1 MKNYVIF
8 NVSELD
14 LVDFNQILEDSPD
27 TLRRS
32 RDGAKSVIKWDGISP
47 SFINNMTSIEGPY
60 NETEILA
67 IMATPLWNF
76 TGGGGEI
83 PA

>member
-8 NVSELD
+8 NISEIN
-14 LVDFNQILEDSPD
+14 LVNFDQILETSADS
-27 TLRRS
+27 LRKS
-32 RDGAKSVIKWDGISP
+32 KDGLKAVIKWNGSSP

-60 NETEILA
+60 NETEILV
-67 IMATPLWNF
+67 IMETPLWNF

>member
-8 NVSELD
+8 NISEVD
-14 LVDFNQILEDSPD
+14 LVDFTLILEDSPES
-27 TLRRS
+27 LRKS
-32 RDGAKSVIKWDGISP
+32 RDGQRAVIKWNGESPYFIS
-47 SFINNMTSIEGPY
+47 NMTTIEGPY
-60 NETEILA
+60 TESEILT
-67 IMATPLWNF
+67 IMGTYDWWY

>member
-8 NVSELD
+8 DISELD
-14 LVDFNQILEDSPD
+14 FVDFNEILEDSPNS
-27 TLRRS
+27 LRKS
-32 RDGAKSVIKWDGISP
+32 RDSQKAVIKWNGNTP

-67 IMATPLWNF
+67 IMATSLWNF

>member
-8 NVSELD
+8 DISELD
-14 LVDFNQILEDSPD
+14 LVDFNEILEDSPNS
-27 TLRRS
+27 LR
-32 RDGAKSVIKWDGISP
+32 KSKDSQKAVIKWSGNSP

-67 IMATPLWNF
+67 IMATDYWWF

>member
-8 NVSELD
+8 NISEVD
-14 LVDFNQILEDSPD
+14 LVNFDQILETSADS
-27 TLRRS
+27 LRKS
-32 RDGAKSVIKWDGISP
+32 KDGLKAVIKWNGSSP

-60 NETEILA
+60 NETEILV
-67 IMATPLWNF
+67 IMETPLWNF

>member
-32 RDGAKSVIKWDGISP
+32 RDGVKSVIKWDGISP
-47 SFINNMTSIEGPY
+47 AFINNMTSIEGPY

>member
-8 NVSELD
+8 NMSD
-14 LVDFNQILEDSPD
+14 IGLVDFNQILETSPES
-27 TLRRS
+27 LRKS
-32 RDGAKSVIKWDGISP
+32 KDGLKAVIKWSGSSP
-47 SFINNMTSIEGPY
+47 SFIPNISSIEGPY
-60 NETEILA
+60 TESEILV
-67 IMATPLWNF
+67 IMETPLWNF

>member
-8 NVSELD
+8 DISELD
-14 LVDFNQILEDSPD
+14 LVDFGEVLEDSPNS
-27 TLRRS
+27 LRKS
-32 RDGAKSVIKWDGISP
+32 RDGQKAVIKWSGSSP
-47 SFINNMTSIEGPY
+47 SFISNMTSIEGPY

-67 IMATPLWNF
+67 IMETPLWNF

-83 PA
+83 PS